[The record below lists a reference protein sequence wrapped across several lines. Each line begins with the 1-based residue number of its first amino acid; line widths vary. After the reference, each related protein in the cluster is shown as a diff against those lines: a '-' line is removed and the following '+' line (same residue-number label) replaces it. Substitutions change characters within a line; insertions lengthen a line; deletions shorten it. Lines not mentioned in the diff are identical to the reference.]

1 MWICCRSRGATGA
14 CGADPLV
21 PDELRNGFGV
31 RGEGYGEGDDGEVG
45 EVWNANAMPEYVI
58 KRSRRE

>member
-1 MWICCRSRGATGA
+1 V
-14 CGADPLV
+14 V

-45 EVWNANAMPEYVI
+45 EVWNANDIPEYVI